1 MRIGDFSLSAHCPL
15 TGWIYNIDEQVHNLG
30 ATIVFSFMAT
40 MFGSTCICC
49 GLWVGIADKRTALIS
64 GFVTFLTTFAL
75 GLGFVCHLMR
85 RRMREHG
92 LWSWRSMFYGL
103 LFRNVI
109 DLRDDLAGVVGY
121 IPVAWAVLIKFF
133 IPPILLVLFSLGCAA
148 KTDAGETEFGRYGGY
163 PALPYQVL
171 GISTVVFVGFLFVSS
186 LVAPQLYDAFQKP
199 DLPVPS
205 KDVAIHAAPMEQ
217 VTRDK
222 GDDVIRANSVAE
234 RPVWPPRSISIGV

>member
-15 TGWIYNIDEQVHNLG
+15 TGWIYNIDEQVDNLG

-40 MFGSTCICC
+40 MFGSTCIGC
-49 GLWVGIADKRTALIS
+49 GLWVDIADKRTALIS

>member
-1 MRIGDFSLSAHCPL
+1 MD
-15 TGWIYNIDEQVHNLG
+15 NLG

-40 MFGSTCICC
+40 MFGSTCIGC
-49 GLWVGIADKRTALIS
+49 GLWVDIADKRTALIS

-148 KTDAGETEFGRYGGY
+148 KTDAGETEFGHYGGY
-163 PALPYQVL
+163 PALPYQVRHFDRRL
-171 GISTVVFVGFLFVSS
+171 RRVPVRVEPRR
-186 LVAPQLYDAFQKP
+186 ADALQKP
-199 DLPVPS
+199 DSPVPS

-222 GDDVIRANSVAE
+222 GDDVIRANLVAE